1 MQFRLQNEN
10 ICSKTF
16 QLPSQLSKQKR
27 STLQSTKT
35 SENFESG
42 TNGKGASWESLFR
55 KSESCQISEKR
66 TIQPKLLEIPEGKIK
81 WHGNLLVRNFRK
93 NRNFCIPRKVVFF
106 YENSVKCY
114 VIRHCKFPIMQFSW
128 SNEKHLKFVAV

>member
-66 TIQPKLLEIPEGKIK
+66 TIQPKLPEIPEEKSNQMEIYLLEISEKI
-81 WHGNLLVRNFRK
+81 G
-93 NRNFCIPRKVVFF
+93 I
-106 YENSVKCY
+106 
-114 VIRHCKFPIMQFSW
+114 
-128 SNEKHLKFVAV
+128 FVYLAR